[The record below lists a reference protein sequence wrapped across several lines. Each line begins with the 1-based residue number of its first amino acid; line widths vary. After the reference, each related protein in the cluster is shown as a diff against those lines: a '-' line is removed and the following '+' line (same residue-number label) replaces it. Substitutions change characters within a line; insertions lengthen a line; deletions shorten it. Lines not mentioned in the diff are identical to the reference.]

1 MSQNALYLILSFSFG
16 SFWVQQNS
24 FIQMPSSSSHTTTK
38 FVISM
43 HIRFSST
50 LYLEHYSTTLKAFL
64 SIVLTILGIFSL
76 STFSDRL
83 RDEKVSCEKSRVR
96 SNCYYDMTC
105 IIHNIFVFGLKEH
118 KELCS
123 GELYILFYC
132 NLDYWPNDYAS
143 PIFFLQ
149 NRLVHT

>member
-16 SFWVQQNS
+16 SFLVQQNS
-24 FIQMPSSSSHTTTK
+24 FIQMPSSSHTKTK

-50 LYLEHYSTTLKAFL
+50 LYLEHYSTALKAFL

-83 RDEKVSCEKSRVR
+83 RDKKVSCEKSRVR
-96 SNCYYDMTC
+96 SNCYYDMTF

>member
-1 MSQNALYLILSFSFG
+1 MLYYLILSFSFRT
-16 SFWVQQNS
+16 FLVLQNS
-24 FIQMPSSSSHTTTK
+24 LIQMPSSHTTK

-83 RDEKVSCEKSRVR
+83 RDKKVSCEKSRVR
-96 SNCYYDMTC
+96 SNCYYDMTF

>member
-24 FIQMPSSSSHTTTK
+24 FIQMPSSSSSHTTTK

-50 LYLEHYSTTLKAFL
+50 LYLEHYSGTTLKAFL

-83 RDEKVSCEKSRVR
+83 REEKVSCEKSSVTTYSYPYPYLIGALSQR
-96 SNCYYDMTC
+96 
-105 IIHNIFVFGLKEH
+105 E
-118 KELCS
+118 
-123 GELYILFYC
+123 
-132 NLDYWPNDYAS
+132 
-143 PIFFLQ
+143 
-149 NRLVHT
+149 

>member
-96 SNCYYDMTC
+96 SNCYYDMTF
-105 IIHNIFVFGLKEH
+105 IVHNIFVFGLKKHE
-118 KELCS
+118 ELCS
-123 GELYILFYC
+123 GELELLCQMMMQAQYL
-132 NLDYWPNDYAS
+132 
-143 PIFFLQ
+143 FLQ